1 MSASLT
7 SLLYVLVSCVFPQNG
22 PRGHI
27 FVKLNVGSHPLFKR
41 DGFDI
46 HYEASISM
54 AQAALGTSIPV
65 PTLTGEVLLKVA
77 PGTQPGE
84 KRIMRG
90 KGIKLLNRPSHYGD
104 QYVHFKVAVPPPNK
118 LSRKAREL
126 LEQYA
131 REQGE
136 QVNWTTPNPAMAE
149 EATKPDASAAK
160 ASSATDAA
168 TSSTSASSSASA
180 DPAAAASASSSSSA
194 ADASHSDSSD
204 ASKDKDETKKKK
216 KGILG
221 SLFK

>member
-1 MSASLT
+1 M
-7 SLLYVLVSCVFPQNG
+7 
-22 PRGHI
+22 
-27 FVKLNVGSHPLFKR
+27 KLNVGSHPLFKR

-46 HYEASISM
+46 HYEASITM

-90 KGIKLLNRPSHYGD
+90 KGIKLLNRPSHFGD
-104 QYVHFKVAVPPPNK
+104 QYVHFKVVVPPPAK
-118 LSRKAREL
+118 LSRKAKEL

-136 QVNWTTPNPAMAE
+136 QVNWTTPNPAMAQE
-149 EATKPDASAAK
+149 SATKHDTANTATTASNTTNAA
-160 ASSATDAA
+160 
-168 TSSTSASSSASA
+168 TSASSSTA
-180 DPAAAASASSSSSA
+180 DPSAASSSSSG
-194 ADASHSDSSD
+194 ADASSDSS
-204 ASKDKDETKKKK
+204 KDNDESKKKK